1 MPLPTALHR
10 QVFFLGGFDPKSP
23 RYYHRLYRNAVA
35 GHPAAQGERVSL
47 SARQD
52 AGPLLAQWDVHWQ
65 AEHGETLT
73 TRYGVLRWDDIV
85 LRHWA
90 RTGAQVLRDYW
101 NVYIDGS
108 RQKLFQR
115 TWPSARATWVV
126 GVFPLLV
133 GASLALLFGLLGA
146 GVWALAGGPLKAAPL
161 LGSAAALV
169 VAWLVTWRLVEKRI
183 DTEWLL
189 RLLGFSHAQACD
201 RLPELEARLEAMA
214 GVLVKAASQSTAQEI
229 LVVGHSTGSIMAASV
244 VARALR
250 QAPWLGSRGPALSLL
265 TLGHCTPL
273 LAYFE
278 RAARFRAELALL
290 ADTPALTWF
299 DYSAP
304 ADWAAFARV
313 PPWLR
318 PGRARLHQASP
329 RFHRNMAP
337 ADYRRLL
344 KNRRALHLHYLN
356 APATAG
362 GYDVVSL
369 TAGPSMLAQRHAA
382 LQPAAT
388 ADAPSTADVPADA

>member
-1 MPLPTALHR
+1 MPLPSALHR

-23 RYYHRLYRNAVA
+23 RYYHRLYRGAVA
-35 GHPAAQGERVSL
+35 AHPAAQGERVSL
-47 SARQD
+47 TARRD
-52 AGPLLAQWDVHWQ
+52 AGPLLAEWDVHWQ
-65 AEHGETLT
+65 TPDGETLS
-73 TRYGVLRWDDIV
+73 TRYGVLRWEDIV

-90 RTGAQVLRDYW
+90 RTGRQVLRDYW
-101 NVYIDGS
+101 NVYVDGT
-108 RQKLFQR
+108 RQRLFQR

-133 GASLALLFGLLGA
+133 GASIGLMFGLVGA
-146 GVWALAGGPLKAAPL
+146 GLWALAGGPLSAAPVLGGAVAL
-161 LGSAAALV
+161 LL
-169 VAWLVTWRLVEKRI
+169 AWLASWRMVEKRI

-189 RLLGFSHAQACD
+189 RLLGFSHAQACE
-201 RLPELEARLEAMA
+201 RLPELEARLDAMA
-214 GVLVKAASQSTAQEI
+214 QALVDEARVSTAREI

-250 QAPWLGSRGPALSLL
+250 LAPWLGSQGPALALL

-278 RAARFRAELALL
+278 RAARFRDELALL

-313 PPWLR
+313 PPWFV

-329 RFHRNMAP
+329 RFHKQMAA

-369 TAGPSMLAQRHAA
+369 TAGPSTLAQRHAA

-388 ADAPSTADVPADA
+388 AHA